1 MASHADKTCVCEKN
15 SRTVTM
21 KANPVLTSENRPRN
35 YLQLITRYY
44 SSVKASDV
52 HIIKKD
58 IEKLEKVQKR
68 AVKMIQRLEKMPYIE
83 ALKEFNLF
91 KLSGRRLRS
100 HLITVSN
107 TFNRRSLWSA
117 QGFILTQTRK
127 TWPEKIDGS
136 LKCKLENVII
146 FSQLFLRKNILR
158 KMEDCPSFGIFK
170 LGVDAFLDVG
180 SVTRLKRGKSIYDW
194 AALAFPHHHPSLS
207 SRLYCGYSQWVNKA
221 KILMWVLTGIIP
233 APSKHFLGLPERG
246 RRENEEH
253 QSCGHWL
260 SRSKQELHS
269 PFRSSSGLQKH
280 SPKPKPKQMISEL
293 QMEENHGKDMLKR
306 NTMTIWCSA
315 NGPLSDTLENQAG
328 CTGCLEGAWQK
339 HSNYLEVL
347 L

>member
-1 MASHADKTCVCEKN
+1 
-15 SRTVTM
+15 
-21 KANPVLTSENRPRN
+21 
-35 YLQLITRYY
+35 
-44 SSVKASDV
+44 
-52 HIIKKD
+52 
-58 IEKLEKVQKR
+58 
-68 AVKMIQRLEKMPYIE
+68 
-83 ALKEFNLF
+83 
-91 KLSGRRLRS
+91 
-100 HLITVSN
+100 
-107 TFNRRSLWSA
+107 
-117 QGFILTQTRK
+117 
-127 TWPEKIDGS
+127 
-136 LKCKLENVII
+136 
-146 FSQLFLRKNILR
+146 
-158 KMEDCPSFGIFK
+158 MEDCPSFGIFK

-233 APSKHFLGLPERG
+233 VPSKHFLGLPERG

-306 NTMTIWCSA
+306 NTMTVRDHVHSQWAIVWH
-315 NGPLSDTLENQAG
+315 
-328 CTGCLEGAWQK
+328 TGESSWVHKVPWRCMAEAQ
-339 HSNYLEVL
+339 
-347 L
+347 